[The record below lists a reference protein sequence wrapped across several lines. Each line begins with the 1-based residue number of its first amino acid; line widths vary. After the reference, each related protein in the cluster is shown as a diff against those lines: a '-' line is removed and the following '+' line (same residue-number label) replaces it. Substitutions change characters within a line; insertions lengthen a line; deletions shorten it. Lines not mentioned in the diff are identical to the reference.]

1 MKKKIIKLIPMTIN
15 TNIFWIY
22 TFYDDNMDSSLLG
35 EKDALR
41 MGIAKINPKVSKEE
55 VLRED
60 DMAQGE
66 DESVRRIRQN
76 RLSELMPT
84 KLSTREV
91 EVNEK
96 KIGEDMQPVIQP
108 RRRIPLLN
116 DPPMASH
123 NDNIMVITDKK
134 WDGKEKQ
141 VCNKV
146 SGLFL

>member
-84 KLSTREV
+84 LSC
-91 EVNEK
+91 
-96 KIGEDMQPVIQP
+96 
-108 RRRIPLLN
+108 PLGR
-116 DPPMASH
+116 
-123 NDNIMVITDKK
+123 
-134 WDGKEKQ
+134 WR
-141 VCNKV
+141 
-146 SGLFL
+146 

>member
-1 MKKKIIKLIPMTIN
+1 MKLRAEAGAVITTYVYVN
-15 TNIFWIY
+15 
-22 TFYDDNMDSSLLG
+22 DDNMDSSLLG

-84 KLSTREV
+84 LSC
-91 EVNEK
+91 
-96 KIGEDMQPVIQP
+96 
-108 RRRIPLLN
+108 PLGR
-116 DPPMASH
+116 
-123 NDNIMVITDKK
+123 
-134 WDGKEKQ
+134 WR
-141 VCNKV
+141 
-146 SGLFL
+146 